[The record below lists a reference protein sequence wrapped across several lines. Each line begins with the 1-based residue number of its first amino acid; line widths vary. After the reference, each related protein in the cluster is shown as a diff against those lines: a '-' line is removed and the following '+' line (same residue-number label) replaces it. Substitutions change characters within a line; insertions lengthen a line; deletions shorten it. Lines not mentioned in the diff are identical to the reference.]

1 MADAD
6 VEQAARALAETYET
20 ASRGIIYEH
29 TADTPS
35 AGRLA
40 SEIRTLV
47 EAQRKAGLELGD
59 ADVAHVMRRV
69 ESATQSARSAL
80 PGDTVA
86 FLKLLRRA
94 LKDPGDMP
102 ASLDPSETAAN
113 GPGSAAT
120 GSGLIVPGR

>member
-1 MADAD
+1 MADTD

-29 TADTPS
+29 TAGTPS

-40 SEIRTLV
+40 AEIKTLV
-47 EAQRKAGLELGD
+47 EAQRTAGLEVGD

-80 PGDTVA
+80 PGDAVA
-86 FLKLLRRA
+86 FLQLLRRA
-94 LKDPGDMP
+94 LKDPGDTP
-102 ASLDPSETAAN
+102 ASLDPSAAPAS
-113 GPGSAAT
+113 GPSAAT